1 MMNTLENVIENY
13 LEFCK
18 YQKRL
23 DFKTIAAYKTDL
35 KQFKEYT
42 SVRFID
48 DITPEILEAFLFLLN
63 QKYKPKSAK
72 RKIASV
78 KSFLH
83 YLEYKNMIKTNPINK
98 VQTKFREPITLPKVI
113 PLHTIETFLSA
124 MYEQHALAKSSFQKK
139 SALRDIAVIELLF
152 STGMRISEVCSLKPS
167 DTNLSDQNILIH
179 GKGSKERMIQLGNEN
194 IVAILTEYKDEFH
207 AEIEKCGYF
216 FINRLNKRLSEQSV
230 REMIDKYT
238 AIAEIDMRITP
249 HMFRHSFATY
259 LLEADVDIRYIQEML
274 GHSSINTTEIYT
286 HVAMSKQKDI
296 LTNKHPRNHFSL

>member
-1 MMNTLENVIENY
+1 MIE
-13 LEFCK
+13 
-18 YQKRL
+18 
-23 DFKTIAAYKTDL
+23 
-35 KQFKEYT
+35 
-42 SVRFID
+42 
-48 DITPEILEAFLFLLN
+48 
-63 QKYKPKSAK
+63 
-72 RKIASV
+72 
-78 KSFLH
+78 
-83 YLEYKNMIKTNPINK
+83 TNPINK
-98 VQTKFREPITLPKVI
+98 VQTKFREPVTLPKVI

-139 SALRDIAVIELLF
+139 STLRDIAVIELLF

-167 DTNLSDQNILIH
+167 DINLSDQNILIH
-179 GKGSKERMIQLGNEN
+179 GKGSKERMIQLGNDN
-194 IVAILTEYKDEFH
+194 IVAILTEYKDEYH
-207 AEIEKCGYF
+207 SEIEKCGYF

-238 AIAEIDMRITP
+238 SIAEIDMRITP

>member
-1 MMNTLENVIENY
+1 MNTLENVIENY
-13 LEFCK
+13 LKFCK
-18 YQKRL
+18 SQKRL
-23 DFKTIAAYKTDL
+23 DYKTIAAYKTDL
-35 KQFKEYT
+35 KQLRAYT

-48 DITPEILEAFLFLLN
+48 DITPEILETFLSLLN
-63 QKYKPKSAK
+63 RKYKPKSAK
-72 RKIASV
+72 RKMASV

-98 VQTKFREPITLPKVI
+98 VQTRFREPVTLPKVI

-124 MYEQHALAKSSFQKK
+124 MYKQHALAQSSYQKK
-139 SALRDIAVIELLF
+139 STLRDIAVIELLF
-152 STGMRISEVCSLKPS
+152 STGMRISEVCSLKPA
-167 DTNLSDQNILIH
+167 DINLSDQNILIH

-194 IVAILTEYKDEFH
+194 IVTILTEYKDEYH
-207 AEIEKCGYF
+207 SEIEKCGYF

-238 AIAEIDMRITP
+238 LMAGIDMHITP

-259 LLEADVDIRYIQEML
+259 LLEADVDIRYIQKML

-286 HVAMSKQKDI
+286 HVAMSKQREI
-296 LTNKHPRNHFSL
+296 LTNKHPRNYFSL